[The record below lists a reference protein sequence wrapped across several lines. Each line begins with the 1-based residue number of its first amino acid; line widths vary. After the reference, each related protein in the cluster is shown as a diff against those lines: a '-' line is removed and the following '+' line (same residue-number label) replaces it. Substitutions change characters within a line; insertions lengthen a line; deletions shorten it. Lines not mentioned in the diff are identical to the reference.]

1 MKSKLCGLT
10 CMALVTLLLAPK
22 CVADSSSNTRVLKQ
36 QERYTLSLEL
46 EFTKKDQNPLEHAI
60 SVLFDVG
67 PNGYATG
74 FVVGNGLVMTAYHVI
89 SGNLSNTK
97 KVMLGFRPDDQLAV
111 KVFVEGCRA
120 KVLKVDKEADLA
132 LLEMCRSSKETRIP
146 VFQTAPSKDDKL
158 FLIARP
164 HGDKV
169 VSHGSFYG
177 NYMLGNQ
184 EYWSVKIDSR
194 DGFSGSPVYNSKA
207 EVVGVFSGYDWSQKL
222 ALISPSTLAQKLLD
236 EYHEELSAR
245 PTQP

>member
-1 MKSKLCGLT
+1 MKSKLCSLT
-10 CMALVTLLLAPK
+10 CIAAILLLAPV
-22 CVADSSSNTRVLKQ
+22 CIADKTADRMLKQ

-46 EFTKKDQNPLEHAI
+46 EFFKKDQNPFEQAI

-74 FVVGNGLVMTAYHVI
+74 FLVGNGLVMTAYHVI
-89 SGNLSNTK
+89 SGNLSSTK
-97 KVMLGFRPDDQLAV
+97 KVMLGFKAADELSV
-111 KVFVEGCRA
+111 KVFVDGCRA
-120 KVLKVDKEADLA
+120 KVIRVDKEADLA
-132 LLEMCRSSKETRIP
+132 LLEICRNSKSAKAP
-146 VFQTAPSKDDKL
+146 VFQTAPNKDDKL

-194 DGFSGSPVYNSKA
+194 DGFSGSPVYNQNA

-222 ALISPSTLAQKLLD
+222 ALISPSIRAQKLLE
-236 EYHEELSAR
+236 EYNSTAK
-245 PTQP
+245 P

>member
-1 MKSKLCGLT
+1 MKSKLCRLT
-10 CMALVTLLLAPK
+10 CMAALVTLVLAPV
-22 CVADSSSNTRVLKQ
+22 CVADKSSSRMLKQ

-46 EFTKKDQNPLEHAI
+46 EFTKKDQNALEHAI

-74 FVVGNGLVMTAYHVI
+74 FLVGDGLVMTAYHVI
-89 SGNLSNTK
+89 SGNLSTTK
-97 KVMLGFRPDDQLAV
+97 KVMLGFKASDELSV
-111 KVFVEGCRA
+111 KVYVDGCRA
-120 KVLKVDKEADLA
+120 KVIKVDKEADLA
-132 LLEMCRSSKETRIP
+132 LLEMCRSSKLSRAP
-146 VFQTAPSKDDKL
+146 KFQTAPNKDDKL

-194 DGFSGSPVYNSKA
+194 DGFSGSPVYNSQA

-222 ALISPSTLAQKLLD
+222 ALISPSIRAQKLLED
-236 EYHEELSAR
+236 YNSSSK
-245 PTQP
+245 P

>member
-1 MKSKLCGLT
+1 MKRTLASLT
-10 CMALVTLLLAPK
+10 IMAIVMFLLTPT
-22 CVADSSSNTRVLKQ
+22 CVARSNSSSVLKQ

-46 EFTKKDQNPLEHAI
+46 EFTKKEQNPLEHAI

-74 FVVGNGLVMTAYHVI
+74 FLVGNGLVMTAYHVI

-97 KVMLGFRPDDQLAV
+97 KIMLGFRPDDELSV
-111 KVFVEGCRA
+111 RVYVEGCRA
-120 KVLKVDKEADLA
+120 KVIKVDKESDLA
-132 LLEMCRSSKETRIP
+132 LLEMCHTSKEAKAPT
-146 VFQTAPSKDDKL
+146 FQTSPTKDDKL

-222 ALISPSTLAQKLLD
+222 ALISPSFRAQKLLED
-236 EYHEELSAR
+236 YNSTR
-245 PTQP
+245 P

>member
-1 MKSKLCGLT
+1 MTSRLRSLT
-10 CMALVTLLLAPK
+10 CMAASLLLAPV
-22 CVADSSSNTRVLKQ
+22 CVADSNNQSRMLKQ

-46 EFTKKDQNPLEHAI
+46 EFSKKEQNPLEQAI

-74 FVVGNGLVMTAYHVI
+74 FLVGNGLVMTAYHVI
-89 SGNLSNTK
+89 SGNLSTTK
-97 KVMLGFRPDDQLAV
+97 KVMLGFKATDELSV
-111 KVFVEGCRA
+111 KVFVDGCRA
-120 KVLKVDKEADLA
+120 KVIKVDKEADLA
-132 LLEMCRSSKETRIP
+132 LLEMCRNSKSAKAP
-146 VFQTAPSKDDKL
+146 KFQTAPVKDDKL

-177 NYMLGNQ
+177 NYMLGTQ

-194 DGFSGSPVYNSKA
+194 DGFSGSPVYNSNA

-222 ALISPSTLAQKLLD
+222 ALISPSIRAQKLLED
-236 EYHEELSAR
+236 YNATAK
-245 PTQP
+245 P

>member
-1 MKSKLCGLT
+1 MKSKLRSLT
-10 CMALVTLLLAPK
+10 GIAALVIMLIAPV
-22 CVADSSSNTRVLKQ
+22 CVADKSSARLLKQ

-46 EFTKKDQNPLEHAI
+46 EFTKKEQNPLEHAI

-74 FVVGNGLVMTAYHVI
+74 FLVGNGLVMTAYHVI

-158 FLIARP
+158 FHIARP

-169 VSHGSFYG
+169 VSHGRFYG

-184 EYWSVKIDSR
+184 ENWSVKIDSR
-194 DGFSGSPVYNSKA
+194 DGFSGSPVYNQKA

-222 ALISPSTLAQKLLD
+222 ALISPSIRAQKLLD
-236 EYHEELSAR
+236 DYNASPR
-245 PTQP
+245 P

>member
-1 MKSKLCGLT
+1 MKSKLCSLT
-10 CMALVTLLLAPK
+10 CIAALVMLLLAP
-22 CVADSSSNTRVLKQ
+22 VSAADSKSANKMLKQ

-46 EFTKKDQNPLEHAI
+46 EFSKKEQNPLEQAI

-74 FVVGNGLVMTAYHVI
+74 FLVGNGLVMTAYHVI
-89 SGNLSNTK
+89 SGNLSSTK
-97 KVMLGFRPDDQLAV
+97 KVMLGFKASDELSV
-111 KVFVEGCRA
+111 KVFVDGCRA
-120 KVLKVDKEADLA
+120 KVMKVDKEADLA
-132 LLEMCRSSKETRIP
+132 LLEMCRGSKHAQAP
-146 VFQTAPSKDDKL
+146 KFQTAPNKDDKL

-194 DGFSGSPVYNSKA
+194 DGFSGSPVYNSNA

-222 ALISPSTLAQKLLD
+222 ALISPSIRAQKLLED
-236 EYHEELSAR
+236 YNAT
-245 PTQP
+245 PKP

>member
-1 MKSKLCGLT
+1 MISKRCTLT
-10 CMALVTLLLAPK
+10 CIALVTVLIAAP
-22 CVADSSSNTRVLKQ
+22 CLGQESSAKMLKA

-74 FVVGNGLVMTAYHVI
+74 FLVGSGLVMTAYHVI
-89 SGNLSNTK
+89 SGNLSSTK
-97 KVMLGFRPDDQLAV
+97 KVMLGFRPDDELSV
-111 KVFVEGCRA
+111 KVFVDGCRA
-120 KVLKVDKEADLA
+120 KVIKVDKEADLA
-132 LLEMCRSSKETRIP
+132 LLEMCHTSKPARTP
-146 VFQTAPSKDDKL
+146 TFQTSPTKDDKL

-177 NYMLGNQ
+177 PYMLGNQ
-184 EYWSVKIDSR
+184 QYWSVKIDSR
-194 DGFSGSPVYNSKA
+194 DGFSGSPVYNQRA

-222 ALISPSTLAQKLLD
+222 ALISPSFRAQKLLED
-236 EYHEELSAR
+236 YNSNK
-245 PTQP
+245 P

>member
-1 MKSKLCGLT
+1 MKSKLCSLT
-10 CMALVTLLLAPK
+10 CMAALLLLLAP
-22 CVADSSSNTRVLKQ
+22 VSAADKSSSRMLKQ

-46 EFTKKDQNPLEHAI
+46 EFSKKEQNPLEQAI

-74 FVVGNGLVMTAYHVI
+74 FLVGNGLVMTAYHVI
-89 SGNLSNTK
+89 SGNLSTTK
-97 KVMLGFRPDDQLAV
+97 KVMLGFKATDELSV
-111 KVFVEGCRA
+111 KVYVDGCRA
-120 KVLKVDKEADLA
+120 KVIRVDKEADLA
-132 LLEMCRSSKETRIP
+132 LLEMCRNSKTAKAP
-146 VFQTAPSKDDKL
+146 VFQTAPNKDDKL

-164 HGDKV
+164 HGDKI

-194 DGFSGSPVYNSKA
+194 DGFSGSPVYNSNA

-222 ALISPSTLAQKLLD
+222 ALISPSIRAQKLLD
-236 EYHEELSAR
+236 EYNASK
-245 PTQP
+245 P

>member
-1 MKSKLCGLT
+1 MKSKLCSLT
-10 CMALVTLLLAPK
+10 CIAALVMVLLAP
-22 CVADSSSNTRVLKQ
+22 VSAADSKSANKMLKQ

-46 EFTKKDQNPLEHAI
+46 EFSKKEQNPLEQAI

-74 FVVGNGLVMTAYHVI
+74 FLVGNGLVMTAYHVI
-89 SGNLSNTK
+89 SGNLSGTK
-97 KVMLGFRPDDQLAV
+97 KVMLGFRPDDELNV
-111 KVFVEGCRA
+111 KVFIDGCRA

-132 LLEMCRSSKETRIP
+132 LLQMCRNSKDAKPPT
-146 VFQTAPSKDDKL
+146 FQTSPTKDDKL
-158 FLIARP
+158 VLIARP

-169 VSHGSFYG
+169 ISHGSFYG

-222 ALISPSTLAQKLLD
+222 ALISPSIRAQKLLED
-236 EYHEELSAR
+236 YHSTK
-245 PTQP
+245 P

>member
-1 MKSKLCGLT
+1 MKRTLCSFT
-10 CMALVTLLLAPK
+10 CMALVTLLLAPM
-22 CVADSSSNTRVLKQ
+22 CVADNNPTKSVKQ
-36 QERYTLSLEL
+36 QERYTVSLEL
-46 EFTKKDQNPLEHAI
+46 EFSKKDQNALEHAI

-74 FVVGNGLVMTAYHVI
+74 FMVGSGLVMTAYHVI

-97 KVMLGFRPDDQLAV
+97 KVMLGFRPSDELSV
-111 KVFVEGCRA
+111 RVFINGCRA
-120 KVLKVDKEADLA
+120 KVIKVDKEADLA
-132 LLEMCRSSKETRIP
+132 LLEMCKSKTGKAP
-146 VFQTAPSKDDKL
+146 KFQTAPEKDDKL

-177 NYMLGNQ
+177 NYMLGTQ

-194 DGFSGSPVYNSKA
+194 DGFSGSPVYNSEA

-222 ALISPSTLAQKLLD
+222 ALISPSIRAQKLLED
-236 EYHEELSAR
+236 YNATAK
-245 PTQP
+245 P

>member
-1 MKSKLCGLT
+1 MKRKLFSLT
-10 CMALVTLLLAPK
+10 SLALVTLLLTPI
-22 CVADSSSNTRVLKQ
+22 CLADSTSSKILRQ

-46 EFTKKDQNPLEHAI
+46 EFTKKEQNPLEHAI

-74 FVVGNGLVMTAYHVI
+74 FLVGNGLVMTAYHVI

-97 KVMLGFRPDDQLAV
+97 KVMLGFRPEDELSV

-120 KVLKVDKEADLA
+120 KVIKVDKEADLA
-132 LLEMCRSSKETRIP
+132 LLEMCRNAKDAKEPT
-146 VFQTAPSKDDKL
+146 FQTAPSRDDKL
-158 FLIARP
+158 VLIARP

-207 EVVGVFSGYDWSQKL
+207 EIVGVFSGYDWSQKL
-222 ALISPSTLAQKLLD
+222 ALISPSIRAQKLLE
-236 EYHEELSAR
+236 EYHSTAT
-245 PTQP
+245 P